1 MMNIVIEYVKNLT
14 AVFVPV
20 QRGEAKPGDADKLLD
35 MAMDMQFVSI
45 KNSATYWYYFVD
57 KLFLSEAKAL
67 LRQNGVNVKFH
78 NSRYYMGGV
87 PVLRIRKAKLE
98 KNLTAK
104 KFVNS
109 LMKIKKEREDKF
121 MNNIK

>member
-14 AVFVPV
+14 DVFVPV
-20 QRGEAKPGDADKLLD
+20 QRGEAKPGDTDKLLD

-45 KNSATYWYYFVD
+45 NNSATYWYYFVD
-57 KLFLSEAKAL
+57 ELFLSEAKAL

>member
-1 MMNIVIEYVKNLT
+1 MNIVIEYVKNLT

-104 KFVNS
+104 RFVNS

>member
-1 MMNIVIEYVKNLT
+1 MNIVIEYVKNLT
-14 AVFVPV
+14 DVFVPV

-57 KLFLSEAKAL
+57 ELFLSEAKAL

>member
-1 MMNIVIEYVKNLT
+1 MNIVIEYVKNLT
-14 AVFVPV
+14 DVFVPV
-20 QRGEAKPGDADKLLD
+20 QRGEAKPGGADKLLD

-57 KLFLSEAKAL
+57 ELFLSEAKAL

>member
-14 AVFVPV
+14 DVFVPV

-104 KFVNS
+104 RFVNS